1 MQGALGPRIPALTT
15 GERAMDSYKAAS
27 AVLPNRRSY
36 SRVPAAPLGG
46 DYAVDDTLPLLLG
59 RPGSQ
64 WLTADTNL

>member
-1 MQGALGPRIPALTT
+1 
-15 GERAMDSYKAAS
+15 MDSYKAAS

-46 DYAVDDTLPLLLG
+46 DCAVDDTLPLLLG